1 MFAKFRDS
9 VKKEF
14 HKLTGGSEEENV
26 QLIELAEDCTSESI
40 LAVDEGRI
48 SQLTSLMTSG
58 DVGCASGVRNVLA
71 AALLSLVHAVFT
83 CRADL
88 SLGGSLQLCD
98 FVSACPLVS
107 AQAAA
112 LSPLHFHH
120 TIRIQADSSH

>member
-1 MFAKFRDS
+1 MPGCPALGAIRVLEHVIAWSLAAAVQLRTHIATHNMFAKFRDS

-14 HKLTGGSEEENV
+14 HKLTGGSEEDNV

-48 SQLTSLMTSG
+48 SQLTSLIISG

-71 AALLSLVHAVFT
+71 AALQSLVHAVFT

-88 SLGGSLQLCD
+88 S
-98 FVSACPLVS
+98 
-107 AQAAA
+107 
-112 LSPLHFHH
+112 
-120 TIRIQADSSH
+120 